1 MKIAITGA
9 SGKTG
14 FRISEE
20 AVKKGYK
27 VRQIIR
33 KNSKVSEGQE
43 SLETIRVSLDKKEE
57 LDKALKDIDALVIA
71 TGARASLDLTG
82 PAKVDAL
89 GVYRQL
95 ESCKRVGIK
104 RVILVS
110 SLCTGKFF
118 HPLNLFGLILIWKK
132 VGENFLRNSNF
143 EWTIIRPGGLKENE
157 DIKSENINYSKE
169 DTQINGS
176 IPRRL
181 VAQCC
186 IDSLKNN
193 DSINKII
200 EVTSSND
207 NKKIINGQ
215 GVVIRNFSNQTKN
228 FNRGPK
234 KPSIE
239 SPYSREKSLK
249 VRSIPFFKSL
259 KLSLSIEGNFK
270 KNSSCI

>member
-14 FRISEE
+14 FRIAEE
-20 AVKKGYK
+20 AVKKGLN

-33 KNSKVSEGQE
+33 KNSKVSDR
-43 SLETIRVSLDKKEE
+43 LKNIETIRVSLDNKKE
-57 LDKALKDIDALVIA
+57 LDKSLENIDALVIA

-95 ESCKRVGIK
+95 QSCKRVGIK

-132 VGENFLRNSNF
+132 IGENFIRNSSLD
-143 EWTIIRPGGLKENE
+143 WTIIRPGGLKESE
-157 DIKSENINYSKE
+157 DIKSESIEYSKE
-169 DTQINGS
+169 DTQIKGS

-181 VAQCC
+181 VAKCC
-186 IDSLKNN
+186 IDSLKNKK
-193 DSINKII
+193 SINKII
-200 EVTSSND
+200 EVTSSTE
-207 NKKIINGQ
+207 NKNI
-215 GVVIRNFSNQTKN
+215 S
-228 FNRGPK
+228 
-234 KPSIE
+234 
-239 SPYSREKSLK
+239 
-249 VRSIPFFKSL
+249 
-259 KLSLSIEGNFK
+259 FK
-270 KNSSCI
+270 KAMQMF

>member
-14 FRISEE
+14 YRIAQE
-20 AVKKGYK
+20 AVKKGLRVK
-27 VRQIIR
+27 QIVR
-33 KNSKVSEGQE
+33 KNSKIIED
-43 SLETIRVSLDKKEE
+43 LKNTETLRFSLDNKEA
-57 LDKALKDIDALVIA
+57 LDKALKNVDALIIA

-95 ESCKRVGIK
+95 QSCKRVGLK

-132 VGENFLRNSNF
+132 IGENYLKNPYF
-143 EWTIIRPGGLKENE
+143 EWTIIRPGGLRETE
-157 DIKSENINYSKE
+157 DIKSENIDYSKE

-181 VAQCC
+181 VAKCC
-186 IDSLKNN
+186 IDSLKNRL
-193 DSINKII
+193 SFNKII
-200 EVTSSND
+200 EVTSSSE
-207 NKKIINGQ
+207 NKKI
-215 GVVIRNFSNQTKN
+215 S
-228 FNRGPK
+228 
-234 KPSIE
+234 
-239 SPYSREKSLK
+239 
-249 VRSIPFFKSL
+249 
-259 KLSLSIEGNFK
+259 FK
-270 KNSSCI
+270 KAMQNI

>member
-14 FRISEE
+14 FRIAEE
-20 AVKKGYK
+20 AIKKGLN

-33 KNSKVSEGQE
+33 ENSKVSDG
-43 SLETIRVSLDKKEE
+43 LVNVETIKVSLDNKKE
-57 LDKALKDIDALVIA
+57 LDKSLENIDVLVIA

-95 ESCKRVGIK
+95 QSCKRVGIK

-132 VGENFLRNSNF
+132 IGENFIRNSSLD
-143 EWTIIRPGGLKENE
+143 WTIIRPGGLKESE
-157 DIKSENINYSKE
+157 DIKSESIQYSKE
-169 DTQINGS
+169 DTQIKGS

-181 VAQCC
+181 VAKCC
-186 IDSLKNN
+186 IDSLKNKE
-193 DSINKII
+193 SIKKII
-200 EVTSSND
+200 EVTSSTE
-207 NKKIINGQ
+207 NKKI
-215 GVVIRNFSNQTKN
+215 S
-228 FNRGPK
+228 
-234 KPSIE
+234 
-239 SPYSREKSLK
+239 
-249 VRSIPFFKSL
+249 
-259 KLSLSIEGNFK
+259 FK
-270 KNSSCI
+270 KAMQMI

>member
-14 FRISEE
+14 YRISEE
-20 AVKKGYK
+20 AIKKGFK
-27 VRQIIR
+27 VKQIIR
-33 KNSKVSEGQE
+33 KKSKVSEE
-43 SLETIRVSLDKKEE
+43 LKSVETLRVSLDNKED
-57 LDKALKDIDALVIA
+57 LDKALKDVDALVIA
-71 TGARASLDLTG
+71 TGARPSLDLTG

-89 GVYRQL
+89 GVFRQL

-110 SLCTGKFF
+110 SLCTGKLF

-132 VGENFLRNSNF
+132 IGENFLLNSSL

-186 IDSLKNN
+186 IDSLKNKE
-193 DSINKII
+193 SINKLI

-207 NKKIINGQ
+207 NKKI
-215 GVVIRNFSNQTKN
+215 S
-228 FNRGPK
+228 
-234 KPSIE
+234 
-239 SPYSREKSLK
+239 
-249 VRSIPFFKSL
+249 
-259 KLSLSIEGNFK
+259 FK
-270 KNSSCI
+270 KAMQMI

>member
-14 FRISEE
+14 YRISEE
-20 AVKKGYK
+20 AIKKGFK
-27 VRQIIR
+27 VKQIIR
-33 KNSKVSEGQE
+33 KKSKVSEE
-43 SLETIRVSLDKKEE
+43 LKSLETLRVSLDNKED
-57 LDKALKDIDALVIA
+57 LDKALKDVDALVIA
-71 TGARASLDLTG
+71 TGARPSLDLTG

-89 GVYRQL
+89 GVFRQL

-110 SLCTGKFF
+110 SLCTGKLF

-132 VGENFLRNSNF
+132 IGENFLLNSSL

-181 VAQCC
+181 VAKCC
-186 IDSLKNN
+186 IDSLSNK
-193 DSINKII
+193 DSVNKII
-200 EVTSSND
+200 EVTSSNN
-207 NKKIINGQ
+207 NKKI
-215 GVVIRNFSNQTKN
+215 S
-228 FNRGPK
+228 
-234 KPSIE
+234 
-239 SPYSREKSLK
+239 
-249 VRSIPFFKSL
+249 
-259 KLSLSIEGNFK
+259 FK
-270 KNSSCI
+270 KAMQMI

>member
-14 FRISEE
+14 YRITEE

-33 KNSKVSEGQE
+33 KNSKISEGLE
-43 SLETIRVSLDKKEE
+43 SLETIRVSLDNKKE
-57 LDKALKDIDALVIA
+57 LDKAFNGIDALVIA

-110 SLCTGKFF
+110 SLCTGKLF

-132 VGENFLRNSNF
+132 IGENFLRNTNF
-143 EWTIIRPGGLKENE
+143 EWTIIRPGGLKEN
-157 DIKSENINYSKE
+157 ENINYSKE

-186 IDSLKNN
+186 IDSLKNKE
-193 DSINKII
+193 SINKLI
-200 EVTSSND
+200 EVTSSN
-207 NKKIINGQ
+207 NYKKI
-215 GVVIRNFSNQTKN
+215 S
-228 FNRGPK
+228 
-234 KPSIE
+234 
-239 SPYSREKSLK
+239 
-249 VRSIPFFKSL
+249 
-259 KLSLSIEGNFK
+259 FK
-270 KNSSCI
+270 KAMQMI

>member
-14 FRISEE
+14 YRISEE
-20 AVKKGYK
+20 AIKKGFK
-27 VRQIIR
+27 VKQIIR
-33 KNSKVSEGQE
+33 KNSKVSEE
-43 SLETIRVSLDKKEE
+43 LKSLETLRVSLDNKED
-57 LDKALKDIDALVIA
+57 LDKALKDVDALVIA
-71 TGARASLDLTG
+71 TGARPSFDLTG

-89 GVYRQL
+89 GVFRQL

-110 SLCTGKFF
+110 SLCTGKLF

-132 VGENFLRNSNF
+132 LGENFLRNSNF

-181 VAQCC
+181 VAKCC
-186 IDSLKNN
+186 IDSLSNN
-193 DSINKII
+193 DSVNKII
-200 EVTSSND
+200 EVTSSNN
-207 NKKIINGQ
+207 NKKI
-215 GVVIRNFSNQTKN
+215 S
-228 FNRGPK
+228 
-234 KPSIE
+234 
-239 SPYSREKSLK
+239 
-249 VRSIPFFKSL
+249 
-259 KLSLSIEGNFK
+259 FK
-270 KNSSCI
+270 KAMQMI